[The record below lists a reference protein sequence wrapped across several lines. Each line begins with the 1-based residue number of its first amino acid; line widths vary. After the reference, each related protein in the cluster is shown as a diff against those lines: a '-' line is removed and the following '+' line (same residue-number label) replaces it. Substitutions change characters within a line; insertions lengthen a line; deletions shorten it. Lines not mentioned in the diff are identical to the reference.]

1 MYECTSP
8 RKMLDGAESIH
19 CTKDGTWSVS
29 VPNCIDIK
37 CLPPQILFGTIIEPQ
52 EEYQENE
59 LIKYACDKGYKAT
72 PGTPKCTKNGWS
84 IKPEC
89 EEVTCVL
96 QFGIPGVH
104 STSPSGKNIFKPE
117 ESLTLTCRKDHW
129 ILGTRL
135 NSQIIKCKDNGEWE
149 RSPICND
156 ITCNV
161 PHDENLAHPFYY
173 FSGDK
178 KLGDTKFYECNYNY
192 RKTASYATCTID
204 GWSPRTLC
212 TKMTCPECIHGYQKT
227 ASRATCTIDGW
238 SPRTLCTKM
247 TCPEPEIAHAEIL
260 RPKDTYTIGDRITIQ
275 CFPGYEPV
283 SSFVITCK
291 RQQKWENMKRCTLAK
306 GACGKL
312 TLTNGFIQYSKDHD
326 GAQRASY
333 SCDTGYKAFDEKW
346 WGVVTC
352 QQGVWSHQP
361 QCIRKNEC
369 GSLPNV
375 KHGKQ
380 IQINEAHQDGQR
392 LKIECDLGYKSRLS
406 SIRCLNG
413 QWETSVCERHRC
425 NTPPEV
431 ENAVITSYSTDQELE
446 QLVTFKCK
454 EGLELHGHDTISCIN
469 SKWEQT
475 PTCKPFQCPNPDHKI
490 ENGVLMTSDHD
501 NKGYWEGDK
510 VEYKCNDGFR
520 FPGENIANCTQREW
534 SYPKCETSPTIS
546 LDQDTE
552 IPLNETNQHGDK
564 LLGQENSTVA
574 CNGQSQTDSGC
585 EEVTCVLEF
594 GIPGLHSTSP
604 SGKNIFKPGESLT
617 LTCRKDH
624 WILGTRLSSQIIKCK
639 DNGEWERSPIC
650 NEITCNVPHDENVAH
665 PFYYFSGDK
674 KLGDTKFYECN
685 YNYRKTA
692 SYATCTIDGWSPR
705 TLCTKMTCPEPEI
718 AHAEILRPKDTYTI
732 GDRIRIQCLPGYE
745 PVSSFVITCKRQ
757 QKWENMKRC
766 TRLRCD
772 TPPKVENAII
782 TSHSTELEMEQSVT
796 FKCGEGFELHGH
808 DTILCINSKWEQ
820 APTCKHTVV
829 EAAAPAGT

>member
-1 MYECTSP
+1 ALPKYCIIRRSCFFHTL
-8 RKMLDGAESIH
+8 K
-19 CTKDGTWSVS
+19 
-29 VPNCIDIK
+29 VPQCLSLADIK

-117 ESLTLTCRKDHW
+117 ESLTLT
-129 ILGTRL
+129 
-135 NSQIIKCKDNGEWE
+135 
-149 RSPICND
+149 
-156 ITCNV
+156 
-161 PHDENLAHPFYY
+161 F
-173 FSGDK
+173 
-178 KLGDTKFYECNYNY
+178 
-192 RKTASYATCTID
+192 
-204 GWSPRTLC
+204 
-212 TKMTCPECIHGYQKT
+212 
-227 ASRATCTIDGW
+227 
-238 SPRTLCTKM
+238 
-247 TCPEPEIAHAEIL
+247 
-260 RPKDTYTIGDRITIQ
+260 
-275 CFPGYEPV
+275 
-283 SSFVITCK
+283 
-291 RQQKWENMKRCTLAK
+291 AK

-475 PTCKPFQCPNPDHKI
+475 PTCKQ
-490 ENGVLMTSDHD
+490 
-501 NKGYWEGDK
+501 
-510 VEYKCNDGFR
+510 
-520 FPGENIANCTQREW
+520 
-534 SYPKCETSPTIS
+534 
-546 LDQDTE
+546 
-552 IPLNETNQHGDK
+552 
-564 LLGQENSTVA
+564 
-574 CNGQSQTDSGC
+574 
-585 EEVTCVLEF
+585 VTCVLEF

-604 SGKNIFKPGESLT
+604 IIDRSSHSLVVFHS
-617 LTCRKDH
+617 LFP
-624 WILGTRLSSQIIKCK
+624 L
-639 DNGEWERSPIC
+639 
-650 NEITCNVPHDENVAH
+650 NVA
-665 PFYYFSGDK
+665 
-674 KLGDTKFYECN
+674 
-685 YNYRKTA
+685 
-692 SYATCTIDGWSPR
+692 
-705 TLCTKMTCPEPEI
+705 
-718 AHAEILRPKDTYTI
+718 I
-732 GDRIRIQCLPGYE
+732 G
-745 PVSSFVITCKRQ
+745 
-757 QKWENMKRC
+757 
-766 TRLRCD
+766 LRCD

-820 APTCKHTVV
+820 APTCKREWKTRKKLFFRFFSYLTYLIYFVLLYISLFSWLNHHPLFLTK
-829 EAAAPAGT
+829 TL

>member
-1 MYECTSP
+1 MQMAVKNFMVAILVCSFTLAQSKECLQSQITFENIKRSDLKEQYEDGEIVKLACSTGYIGSFKMICKNGSWQVSTRREC
-8 RKMLDGAESIH
+8 RKRPCGHPGDAPNADFKLIGDKEFVFGATVEYTCRKGYIMASRENRRN
-19 CTKDGTWSVS
+19 CRAQGWDNS
-29 VPNCIDIK
+29 VPVCEDIK

-72 PGTPKCTKNGWS
+72 PGTPKCTKHGWS

-96 QFGIPGVH
+96 EFGIPGVH

-129 ILGTRL
+129 IFGTRL
-135 NSQIIKCKDNGEWE
+135 NSQKIKCKDNGEWE
-149 RSPICND
+149 RSPICNE

-161 PHDENLAHPFYY
+161 PHNENLAFNY

-178 KLGDTKFYECNYNY
+178 KLGDRMFYECNYNY

-204 GWSPRTLC
+204 GWSP
-212 TKMTCPECIHGYQKT
+212 K
-227 ASRATCTIDGW
+227 
-238 SPRTLCTKM
+238 TLCTKM

-260 RPKDTYTIGDRITIQ
+260 RPKDTYTIDDRITIQ

-380 IQINEAHQDGQR
+380 IQINEAHQGGQR
-392 LKIECDLGYKSRLS
+392 LKIECDFGYKSRPS

-413 QWETSVCERHRC
+413 QWETSVCERRRC

-475 PTCKPFQCPNPDHKI
+475 PTCKPFQCPNPDQKI

-510 VEYKCNDGFR
+510 VEYKCNYGFR

-574 CNGQSQTDSGC
+574 CNGQNQTDSGC
-585 EEVTCVLEF
+585 EEQT
-594 GIPGLHSTSP
+594 PGCGQHP
-604 SGKNIFKPGESLT
+604 SILSENIKQHYE
-617 LTCRKDH
+617 
-624 WILGTRLSSQIIKCK
+624 
-639 DNGEWERSPIC
+639 E
-650 NEITCNVPHDENVAH
+650 
-665 PFYYFSGDK
+665 
-674 KLGDTKFYECN
+674 GDTVN
-685 YNYRKTA
+685 Y
-692 SYATCTIDGWSPR
+692 
-705 TLCTKMTCPEPEI
+705 TCPELHTKPPNSLLTCTQGQWTGEECLKLHNITERNESRSINDKVSKNNKNVAAHEEQI
-718 AHAEILRPKDTYTI
+718 AHEEKI
-732 GDRIRIQCLPGYE
+732 
-745 PVSSFVITCKRQ
+745 V
-757 QKWENMKRC
+757 
-766 TRLRCD
+766 
-772 TPPKVENAII
+772 
-782 TSHSTELEMEQSVT
+782 
-796 FKCGEGFELHGH
+796 
-808 DTILCINSKWEQ
+808 
-820 APTCKHTVV
+820 
-829 EAAAPAGT
+829 

>member
-1 MYECTSP
+1 MQSRYHKRPQKFQSCHHLKGLKSRMQMVAKNVLVVLLVCSFTLAQS
-8 RKMLDGAESIH
+8 K
-19 CTKDGTWSVS
+19 
-29 VPNCIDIK
+29 DIK

-413 QWETSVCERHRC
+413 QWETSVCE
-425 NTPPEV
+425 
-431 ENAVITSYSTDQELE
+431 Q
-446 QLVTFKCK
+446 
-454 EGLELHGHDTISCIN
+454 
-469 SKWEQT
+469 
-475 PTCKPFQCPNPDHKI
+475 
-490 ENGVLMTSDHD
+490 
-501 NKGYWEGDK
+501 
-510 VEYKCNDGFR
+510 
-520 FPGENIANCTQREW
+520 
-534 SYPKCETSPTIS
+534 
-546 LDQDTE
+546 
-552 IPLNETNQHGDK
+552 
-564 LLGQENSTVA
+564 
-574 CNGQSQTDSGC
+574 
-585 EEVTCVLEF
+585 VTCVLEF